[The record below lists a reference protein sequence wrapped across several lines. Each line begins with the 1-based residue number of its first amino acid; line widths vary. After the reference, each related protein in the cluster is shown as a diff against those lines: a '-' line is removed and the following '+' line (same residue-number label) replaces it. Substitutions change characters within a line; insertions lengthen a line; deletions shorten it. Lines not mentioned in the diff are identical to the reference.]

1 MHFPG
6 ASLCGAESGA
16 FLVAAGGFAGRQGG
30 SPRNVGVRYPDGR
43 WYRTVHQR
51 AIKSRPRC
59 YSTGDGK
66 RYKKSLP
73 FTVYQME
80 KGKSMDVFDSMEP
93 WRQAEQLAADADSR
107 EAVLPKCARCGYP
120 ITGSKLVYIPAHD
133 EFYCLNCI
141 DSMTEFNEEAEVE
154 E

>member
-1 MHFPG
+1 MLQHR
-6 ASLCGAESGA
+6 
-16 FLVAAGGFAGRQGG
+16 GRQDTEIT
-30 SPRNVGVRYPDGR
+30 NIV
-43 WYRTVHQR
+43 
-51 AIKSRPRC
+51 A
-59 YSTGDGK
+59 
-66 RYKKSLP
+66 

-93 WRQAEQLAADADSR
+93 WRQAEQLAAGADWR

-120 ITGSKLVYIPAHD
+120 ITDSKLVYIPAHD
-133 EFYCLNCI
+133 EFYCLDCI